1 MYDLILNKALSY
13 YNWNIYF
20 FCIFNLILI
29 LKLHIYFVNNNCRA
43 NKEVFFMK
51 MSKEEFKEIMCET
64 TNNLIERYTSNS
76 NNENIEFDKLLL
88 RMFAIDMANQM
99 TTKLENIIEE
109 D

>member
-1 MYDLILNKALSY
+1 
-13 YNWNIYF
+13 
-20 FCIFNLILI
+20 
-29 LKLHIYFVNNNCRA
+29 
-43 NKEVFFMK
+43 MK

-88 RMFAIDMANQM
+88 RMFAIDMTNQI
-99 TTKLENIIEE
+99 TSRLENIKE